1 MASGKQPKGINT
13 SIVPEPELVTEG
25 VVFESGGAP
34 PPETEV
40 LAQDPVFRADV
51 FERPREDQYVEQLAP
66 TFYRNLLSGLTFIPD
81 ALAKAA
87 AWPMSLGA
95 EALGFPETA
104 AQLRNPATLGG
115 FLHQGFEEVG
125 EAAEALTGDRLGFD
139 VTPSKATDTAEQ
151 AGMDI
156 AALTGAGLT
165 FAVNPAAWS
174 RIMGDAGTRVMGS
187 PYANNLL
194 QKAIEKIF
202 PAAGPVQPLTT
213 NPGAVQAISNAA
225 TQYGKEYLKGLGTN
239 PLTTLAKEGGLGFIS
254 GLGYSMPGYWADK
267 NGQLNM
273 NLGPDI
279 GNVDVLPTL
288 KLMGSMGLP
297 VALSM
302 TPTGIALG
310 GGPQAKAFV
319 GNVWKKATNLSKQ
332 LTAGMTE
339 KGQRNLAARIFVDM
353 SSNPAFL
360 ENTFLPAVRAG
371 TFVSPKTTP
380 PIRVLEDGTIIP
392 ATGGIN
398 VDTLQALRALGVD
411 DLGLAAYELSLPGM
425 SGKPDITQARAEEAT
440 RRKNIIDDTFQQMK
454 TWLKT
459 GDPAKTHEFLRQSL
473 DKLETASVKTLDNAL
488 ENAAKVMEQF
498 SPVIGREDASL
509 LARKMIAEALR
520 ASEAVERQLW
530 SRDVIGTAEIGA
542 RSLGDWAQMIID
554 EAGRNRFQLPF
565 RYFELAG
572 KTRLNEMGIG
582 ETGKPLTAADIAGL
596 RHSETGDPALAE
608 EIGENGLFDVFG
620 EAGPAQLTAKNVT
633 VSEIQ
638 NYRSALQEK
647 ARILRKAGKFND
659 RKKIKDIVEEIDTNI
674 LIPEK
679 FVPGKAVS
687 KDFFSQQPEGS
698 LGREDY
704 LQGIEKHILEAV
716 KTARAYTK
724 SQAERFNQGP
734 IGDLLSGKEPVD
746 EKFLR
751 SLMTSGPASGSSV
764 EAFRNALTEPV
775 KHVST
780 DADGNVEV
788 SWFQPLEKTVALGD
802 SPDVVEA
809 ELLHRFA
816 ESFTGEVTQKNIDT
830 FLKHFGEAVHK
841 VDGLAAKFDNLN
853 AVQGAVDNV
862 RWRLTNPSPEQVQ
875 EALEKGATLNDIM
888 NARTILTDRL
898 NKVQSNNAAA
908 IYLDADPQTAARKFM
923 ATDPAKAEQ
932 HANELERLLAGD
944 DTGDAK
950 AGFRAGLFDVLYQ
963 DSRIINPE
971 TKLPEIGMDT
981 KKYQAALDKYRP
993 YLEKFFDKNQMSIV
1007 NELAAGGPLQ
1017 EPGIRT
1023 MLGHN
1028 APAGADVLEGTRG
1041 FGYKEGIGIVGRKAG
1056 EVAGRFIGL
1065 NPLVSIGM
1073 GRRIS
1078 YYVFG
1083 QTGRAQIINYIE
1095 EAFRDPVQAAEMI
1108 ERFQELRGAH
1118 QQQFETAAEAVEGL
1132 KEDPVSA
1139 VKGVA
1144 KPAADFMKRTGGK
1157 LKDYLSD
1164 SIAKSVRLGLI
1175 PAVREAEKVTLEEDY
1190 IKGPPFTYD
1199 ENKRR
1204 YNLENQLE
1212 QRQSA
1217 APPPKAS
1224 RGPQLAALN
1233 LRPPQQG
1240 SLLDRVS
1247 PLLKG
1252 GGGMGAGATAPGT
1265 VERGKAAF
1273 GAMDPVFANQG
1284 GLVSLCG
1291 PNKPKQMVS

>member
-1 MASGKQPKGINT
+1 
-13 SIVPEPELVTEG
+13 
-25 VVFESGGAP
+25 
-34 PPETEV
+34 
-40 LAQDPVFRADV
+40 
-51 FERPREDQYVEQLAP
+51 
-66 TFYRNLLSGLTFIPD
+66 
-81 ALAKAA
+81 
-87 AWPMSLGA
+87 
-95 EALGFPETA
+95 
-104 AQLRNPATLGG
+104 
-115 FLHQGFEEVG
+115 
-125 EAAEALTGDRLGFD
+125 
-139 VTPSKATDTAEQ
+139 
-151 AGMDI
+151 
-156 AALTGAGLT
+156 
-165 FAVNPAAWS
+165 
-174 RIMGDAGTRVMGS
+174 
-187 PYANNLL
+187 
-194 QKAIEKIF
+194 
-202 PAAGPVQPLTT
+202 
-213 NPGAVQAISNAA
+213 
-225 TQYGKEYLKGLGTN
+225 
-239 PLTTLAKEGGLGFIS
+239 
-254 GLGYSMPGYWADK
+254 
-267 NGQLNM
+267 
-273 NLGPDI
+273 
-279 GNVDVLPTL
+279 
-288 KLMGSMGLP
+288 
-297 VALSM
+297 
-302 TPTGIALG
+302 
-310 GGPQAKAFV
+310 
-319 GNVWKKATNLSKQ
+319 
-332 LTAGMTE
+332 
-339 KGQRNLAARIFVDM
+339 
-353 SSNPAFL
+353 
-360 ENTFLPAVRAG
+360 
-371 TFVSPKTTP
+371 
-380 PIRVLEDGTIIP
+380 
-392 ATGGIN
+392 
-398 VDTLQALRALGVD
+398 
-411 DLGLAAYELSLPGM
+411 M
-425 SGKPDITQARAEEAT
+425 SGRPNITQARSLEAE
-440 RRKNIIDDTFQQMK
+440 RRKNVIDDTFQQMK

-596 RHSETGDPALAE
+596 RHSETGNPALAE
-608 EIGENGLFDVFG
+608 EIGDNGLFDVFG
-620 EAGPAQLTAKNVT
+620 EAGPGQLTAQNVT

-659 RKKIKDIVEEIDTNI
+659 RKKIKDIVEEIDNNI

-704 LQGIEKHILEAV
+704 LEGIEKHILEAV
-716 KTARAYTK
+716 ETARAYTK

-775 KHVST
+775 KHFSF
-780 DADGNVEV
+780 DAEGKIGI
-788 SWFQPLEKTVALGD
+788 SWLQPLEKTVALGD
-802 SPDVVEA
+802 RPDVVEA

-875 EALEKGATLNDIM
+875 KALENGATLNDIM
-888 NARTILTDRL
+888 HARTLLPDRL
-898 NKVQSNNAAA
+898 NKVQSKNAAA

-944 DTGDAK
+944 DTGDAA

-981 KKYQAALDKYRP
+981 VKYQAALDKYRP
-993 YLEKFFDKNQMSIV
+993 YLDKFFDKNQMSIL

-1017 EPGIRT
+1017 EPGIRIPT
-1023 MLGHN
+1023 T
-1028 APAGADVLEGTRG
+1028 APGGADVLEGSRG

-1056 EVAGRFIGL
+1056 ELAGRFIGL

-1078 YYVFG
+1078 YYIFG
-1083 QTGRAQIINYIE
+1083 QTGRAQIINFLE
-1095 EAFRDPVQAAEMI
+1095 EAFRDPVVAADMV
-1108 ERFQELRGAH
+1108 ERYQELRGAH

-1144 KPAADFMKRTGGK
+1144 KPAADLMKRMGGK
-1157 LKDYLSD
+1157 IKDYLSD
-1164 SIAKSVRLGLI
+1164 SLAKSVRLGLI

-1265 VERGKAAF
+1265 AGPRGQEIF
-1273 GAMDPVFANQG
+1273 GPMDPVFRGALTANQG
-1284 GLVSLCG
+1284 GLVSLCP